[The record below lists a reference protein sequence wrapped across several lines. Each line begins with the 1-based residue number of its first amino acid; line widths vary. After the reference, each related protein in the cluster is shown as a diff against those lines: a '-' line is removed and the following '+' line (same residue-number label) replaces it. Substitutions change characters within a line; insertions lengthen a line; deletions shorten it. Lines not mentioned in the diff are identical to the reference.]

1 MTRLDAEEVEAKASE
16 QVVDSAEALDVAPR
30 TCLHCGAAGD
40 DSGRRLLTEAL
51 FERVEVLGVQSAT
64 IHPTP
69 EADAHGWSDAF
80 GPEPLLLRVGVVAAA
95 TGMFGR
101 GERI

>member
-1 MTRLDAEEVEAKASE
+1 MARLDTDEVAARASD
-16 QVVDSAEALDVAPR
+16 QIVDSAEALRWLQDLPALWKSR
-30 TCLHCGAAGD
+30 D

-51 FERVEVLGVQSAT
+51 FEKVEVLGVESVT

-80 GPEPLLLRVGVVAAA
+80 GPEPLLAHIGIVADAI
-95 TGMFGR
+95 GMYGR